1 MAQERENRL
10 LWESGLADMACQPN
24 SAQLDQLQHYVSLL
38 TRWNK
43 TYNLTAVRDPKE
55 MIALHV
61 FDSLVVADYLKGD
74 HCLDVG
80 SGAGLP
86 GIPLAIMLPGVKFD
100 LLDSNGKKT
109 RFMQQAIIELG
120 LNNTRV
126 QHCRIEDFPHANQFD
141 IIISRAFANIK
152 DTIRKLADY
161 SRSDGRF
168 LFMKSRTVEDELKI
182 LDDSYTAQCFKLSV
196 PGMEADR
203 VVVIVSRNEHKQR

>member
-1 MAQERENRL
+1 MTDTGLEPL
-10 LWESGLADMACQPN
+10 LRAGLAELEL
-24 SAQLDQLQHYVSLL
+24 SASDEQVAGLL
-38 TRWNK
+38 NFLGLVKKWNK
-43 TYNLTAVRDPKE
+43 VFNLTALKTDEQMLRGH
-55 MIALHV
+55 LL
-61 FDSLVVADYLKGD
+61 DSLSVLPYVRQARQV
-74 HCLDVG
+74 LDVG